1 MKGREAMSL
10 KPTCKEVHRLV
21 SEGMDRN
28 LSLTERS
35 RVQMHLLV
43 CIACERFNGQMDLL
57 RRAMRRYEVPVD
69 PPDDKT

>member
-1 MKGREAMSL
+1 MSL

-21 SEGMDRN
+21 SEGLDRN

-43 CIACERFNGQMDLL
+43 CRACERFNGQMDLL

-69 PPDDKT
+69 PPSDEPPRN